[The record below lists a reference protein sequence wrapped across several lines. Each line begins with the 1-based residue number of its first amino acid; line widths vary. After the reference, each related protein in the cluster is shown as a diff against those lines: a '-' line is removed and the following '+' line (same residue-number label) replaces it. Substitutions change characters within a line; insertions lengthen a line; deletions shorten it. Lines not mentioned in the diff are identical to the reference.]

1 MSSPTAKK
9 LIDEGMRQEIERT
22 YCADADE
29 SVIDTNRVHE
39 RMREVA
45 RFTVAAKIRARRT
58 QEITEVKLPEREAFV
73 NQFGVAVPS
82 LKASVHFFGE
92 SVSWSRVNDL
102 KDEMTSL
109 CMLMGLLHGRQHAP
123 KMERWKL
130 RRVLSRVVLNFST
143 TSSAMILG
151 GDASDA
157 ELRAM
162 ILERTAEKYAK

>member
-9 LIDEGMRQEIERT
+9 LIDENERT

-29 SVIDTNRVHE
+29 SVIDVERIHA

-45 RFTVAAKIRARRT
+45 RYTVAAKARARRT
-58 QEITEVKLPEREAFV
+58 QLITEVRYPAREEFV
-73 NQFGVAVPS
+73 NQWGHTVGAI
-82 LKASVHFFGE
+82 AESVRFYGE
-92 SVSWSRVNDL
+92 SISWSRVNDL

-109 CMLMGLLHGRQHAP
+109 CMLVGLLHGIQHAP

-143 TSSAMILG
+143 TSSAMLLG
-151 GDASDA
+151 GEASDA